1 MINVYQDTTKTDD
14 KVSGSNNYT
23 GHILK
28 KTEEETDL
36 STSAEKY
43 VQKLLYKILFSSC
56 YYHLCDSKDTIILCC
71 KE

>member
-28 KTEEETDL
+28 KTEEETHL

-43 VQKLLYKILFSSC
+43 VQKLLYKYSLV
-56 YYHLCDSKDTIILCC
+56 HVTTICVIP
-71 KE
+71 KTQ